1 MNEELA
7 AKGEDREE
15 MDALLK
21 ERAERKAIK
30 RQMFDDSDEEVDTT
44 EETSTLHVDG
54 KDYQGRNYINPP
66 HDVDV
71 ILTKDNPPERCFLP
85 KKLVHTYK
93 SHTKAVTSIEQFP
106 LTGHLIL
113 SSSMDGKVKI
123 WETYGKRRLLRTYC
137 GHNKGVRCLDF
148 THDGKKFMSGAYD
161 RMMKLW
167 DTETGQAIQKFSNKK
182 MPYVIRIHPNPERQ
196 HMFLVGSNDKKVSA
210 WDCRSGNIV
219 QQYDRHLNPVNTIT
233 FIDNNRRFVT
243 TSDDK
248 SIRVW
253 EWNIPVDFKY
263 IADPGMHSMPA
274 MTKSPDHNFCA
285 ATSLDN
291 KISIFD
297 CSNGKFRPKKKKEFK
312 GHIVAGFACRPCFS
326 PDQSYLC
333 SGDADGKMF
342 IWDWKTGRLY
352 SKFQAH
358 DQVVIDAKWLY
369 HETSKLVTASWD
381 GKIKLWD

>member
-1 MNEELA
+1 
-7 AKGEDREE
+7 

-137 GHNKGVRCLDF
+137 GHNK
-148 THDGKKFMSGAYD
+148 
-161 RMMKLW
+161 
-167 DTETGQAIQKFSNKK
+167 AIIL
-182 MPYVIRIHPNPERQ
+182 IRDKNHILSRESDAQISPTMARSLCRE
-196 HMFLVGSNDKKVSA
+196 HMIG
-210 WDCRSGNIV
+210 
-219 QQYDRHLNPVNTIT
+219 
-233 FIDNNRRFVT
+233 
-243 TSDDK
+243 
-248 SIRVW
+248 
-253 EWNIPVDFKY
+253 
-263 IADPGMHSMPA
+263 
-274 MTKSPDHNFCA
+274 
-285 ATSLDN
+285 
-291 KISIFD
+291 
-297 CSNGKFRPKKKKEFK
+297 
-312 GHIVAGFACRPCFS
+312 
-326 PDQSYLC
+326 
-333 SGDADGKMF
+333 
-342 IWDWKTGRLY
+342 
-352 SKFQAH
+352 
-358 DQVVIDAKWLY
+358 
-369 HETSKLVTASWD
+369 
-381 GKIKLWD
+381 